1 MAEAVPDQV
10 RAFVRSYLRSMLQL
24 EALLLLAREPQRWW
38 SARSL
43 GLELRAAPEASAAQL
58 ERLSELGL
66 LVSQGGGPDKEF
78 RFEPRDHTHVAMVA
92 ALRDMHRDRFHAVV
106 DMLYA
111 RDRAQVFADAFK
123 LKKSGEDD
131 G

>member
-1 MAEAVPDQV
+1 MAEVVPDQV

-66 LVSQGGGPDKEF
+66 LVSQGGPDKEF
-78 RFEPRDHTHVAMVA
+78 RFEPRDSAHVAIVA
-92 ALRDMHRDRFHAVV
+92 ALSDMHRDRFHAVV
-106 DMLYA
+106 DLLYA

-123 LKKSGEDD
+123 LKKSGDDD

>member
-1 MAEAVPDQV
+1 
-10 RAFVRSYLRSMLQL
+10 MLQL
-24 EALLLLAREPQRWW
+24 EALLLLARDPERWW
-38 SARSL
+38 SARALS
-43 GLELRAAPEASAAQL
+43 LELRAAPDASAAQL
-58 ERLSELGL
+58 ERLSERGL
-66 LVSQGGGPDKEF
+66 VVSQGAGPDMEF
-78 RFEPRDHTHVAMVA
+78 RFEPRDQGHVPIVA
-92 ALRDMHRDRFHAVV
+92 ALREMHRDRFHSVV